1 MSSSTNLLLPLYHI
15 RKQTKYFGINE
26 KNLIVLLLL
35 STVFSLYVI
44 LNNLP
49 SNINITSSDSVGFF
63 IPKISKSHRTI
74 HKDIIPAPPDLDPTK
89 PPQDKK
95 ELDRNAMRQEKVK
108 NVSLYV

>member
-15 RKQTKYFGINE
+15 CKPTKYFGFYKN
-26 KNLIVLLLL
+26 NLIVLLLL

-44 LNNLP
+44 LNHLP
-49 SNINITSSDSVGFF
+49 SNQLPS
-63 IPKISKSHRTI
+63 
-74 HKDIIPAPPDLDPTK
+74 DLDSTK